1 MANNDGVYNAA
12 VDGFVA
18 GVYMARPSDSVGLA
32 GANAL
37 AEQAQL
43 FAQAVDSAI
52 APGSPSQAQ
61 LDLVGDLCQ
70 SITANKYV
78 KGFPQSAFAATAAG
92 IAVLY
97 NAVEP
102 VLIPI
107 PPPVVG
113 AVANIIYRPGGVAA
127 GNVYTT
133 AATVAAAIAAVN
145 GAARVTIDDSIV
157 SPAPIP
163 NGVTWAGKG
172 ALEIVGLSGFSFLN
186 IQDGGQITD
195 IGLPLYNLSLVCD
208 SQTKPAISYTSF
220 ADAPL
225 LELVDAEINLSALA
239 TIPAIEIPA
248 GANSLVLLVT
258 RSSTLSN
265 SSVGSGIVGIGVGAT
280 LFLVCTEI
288 VLNPPIGPALSL
300 ATMQGGAGTNL
311 AYIGDGTAF
320 PIPIW
325 SLFTGTT
332 VATTLD
338 NYPFGSTGLPGGT
351 ISATDTHSSFI
362 TGQAAG
368 GTVSS
373 GNGAVG
379 LGGGSA
385 SGNFSVGL
393 GIDSFA
399 LSLGSF
405 AASSGTAEPGSQF
418 QTAVSGGV
426 AHNAND
432 FACGPSGVSSGGNS
446 AAFAQSTASGSN
458 SFACTGGDATNSF
471 SFAATEGVVFSGSG
485 FGTNG
490 ASVSGANSAG
500 IGPITTTFDAEWAMG
515 SDGGPS
521 VVCNVDG
528 NGTVEITGAAAGAGS
543 LGVVF
548 QQNSG
553 AAPNAVMTFGWNTAG
568 AGNLLDFGEE
578 NDGASTFIGN
588 THSPGVGTA
597 GGDTTLQAQG
607 GDGAT
612 TNGGNLH
619 LSPGNNG
626 GAGTGVNGFLYFD
639 NPTLSPGAVLGMAT
653 GFLQVM
659 IQGVG
664 LGQIPY
670 I

>member
-1 MANNDGVYNAA
+1 VANNDGVYNAA

-52 APGSPSQAQ
+52 APGTPSQAQ

-78 KGFPQSAFAATAAG
+78 KGFPQSAFTATAAG

-145 GAARVTIDDSIV
+145 GAARVTVDDSIV

-172 ALEIVGLSGFSFLN
+172 ALEIVGLPGFSFLN

-338 NYPFGSTGLPGGT
+338 NFPFTTTGLPASAITATDISSPFEQGGA
-351 ISATDTHSSFI
+351 SATGARSAAFGANSVSNNTSAFSAAF
-362 TGQAAG
+362 GLAAG
-368 GTVSS
+368 VFGAALAGGVADGEFSAGLCNGTGHNNSDFGCGTS
-373 GNGAVG
+373 A
-379 LGGGSA
+379 SA
-385 SGNFSVGL
+385 SG
-393 GIDSFA
+393 
-399 LSLGSF
+399 
-405 AASSGTAEPGSQF
+405 T
-418 QTAVSGGV
+418 
-426 AHNAND
+426 
-432 FACGPSGVSSGGNS
+432 NS

-578 NDGASTFIGN
+578 NNGASTFIGN

-626 GAGTGVNGFLYFD
+626 GAGTGANGFLYFD